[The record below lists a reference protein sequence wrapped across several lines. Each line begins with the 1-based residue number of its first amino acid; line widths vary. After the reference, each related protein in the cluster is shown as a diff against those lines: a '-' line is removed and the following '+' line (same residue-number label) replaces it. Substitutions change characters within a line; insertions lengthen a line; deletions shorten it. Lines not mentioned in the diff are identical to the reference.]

1 MFGKIMQKCCEDLK
15 LRFEPLNRIYGSST
29 FHSLDIIPY
38 FMFRKSQTWASVLEA
53 ARDNVIYVAAFTA
66 QLENPATLPEH
77 LKLAKDKQDATRL
90 VLYCTAKVH
99 ILPSTQASQRHK
111 DEATRPVFTMR
122 PRAGNCKA

>member
-1 MFGKIMQKCCEDLK
+1 MILVCLAKNAEMQRKYMIRPHFISMFRSHTCS
-15 LRFEPLNRIYGSST
+15 RIVSIFGHI
-29 FHSLDIIPY
+29 F

-90 VLYCTAKVH
+90 VQLHSWRTPPPYQS
-99 ILPSTQASQRHK
+99 ISS
-111 DEATRPVFTMR
+111 
-122 PRAGNCKA
+122 